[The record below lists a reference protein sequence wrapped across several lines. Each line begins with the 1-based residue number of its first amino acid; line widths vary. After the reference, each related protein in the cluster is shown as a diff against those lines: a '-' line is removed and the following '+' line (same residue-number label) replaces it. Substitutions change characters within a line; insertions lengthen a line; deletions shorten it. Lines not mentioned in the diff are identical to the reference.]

1 MDADL
6 REELMGEIDD
16 VFGEAMRILPLTDG
30 RRDRDREPLEIIA
43 VLRTGDRRGQDIDAR
58 AGSVGRPG
66 LMADGASL
74 GINRAAWPDL
84 VIRKGDNAVALERNG
99 EPMFEVLSVD
109 DRSHLRLICALGD
122 CG

>member
-16 VFGEAMRILPLTDG
+16 VFGEAMRILPLADG
-30 RRDRDREPLEIIA
+30 RSDRDREPVEIIA

-66 LMADGASL
+66 LMTDGASL
-74 GINRAAWPDL
+74 RINRAASPDL
-84 VIRKGDNAVALERNG
+84 VIRSGDKAVALERNG
-99 EPMFEVLSVD
+99 EPVFEVLSVD